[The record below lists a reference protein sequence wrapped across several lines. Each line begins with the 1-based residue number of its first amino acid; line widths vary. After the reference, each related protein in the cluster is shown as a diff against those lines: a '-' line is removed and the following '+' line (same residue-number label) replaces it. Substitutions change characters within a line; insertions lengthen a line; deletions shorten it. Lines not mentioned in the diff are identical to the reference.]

1 MDKKS
6 SGKDK
11 RRIFGKWTSVAVWS
25 HLAAVVN
32 PFFFFPAA
40 PVSFPLPLFPPRLV
54 FARGPMEGRMGRL
67 HQQFFANGANT
78 SRSNETCSNSKSS
91 SNNSSSSSSS
101 NHGRNSIAYQI
112 RLCSSSPCRC
122 SRRRRRCRRYP
133 LHPLP
138 FKLRLLVPQDLNLLA
153 QLRMRELVTRGPRRV
168 AR

>member
-11 RRIFGKWTSVAVWS
+11 RRIFGKWTSVAVRS

-54 FARGPMEGRMGRL
+54 FARGPMEGRRRRL

-78 SRSNETCSNSKSS
+78 SRSNETCGNSS
-91 SNNSSSSSSS
+91 SNNSNSSSS
-101 NHGRNSIAYQI
+101 NHDSNNIAYKI

-138 FKLRLLVPQDLNLLA
+138 LKLSLLVPQDLNLLA
-153 QLRMRELVTRGPRRV
+153 QLRMRELVSRGPRRV